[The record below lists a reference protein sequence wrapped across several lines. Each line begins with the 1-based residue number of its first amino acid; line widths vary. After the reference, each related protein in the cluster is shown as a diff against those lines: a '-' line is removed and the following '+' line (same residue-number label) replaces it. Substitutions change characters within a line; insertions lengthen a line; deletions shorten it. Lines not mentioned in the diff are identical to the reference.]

1 MQVQYKRPDGSFVA
15 IVNGWPYHVVQGD
28 PLFAAAQAAGGNA
41 PLEPVPTA
49 PTEAETLAQWRA
61 TAKVS
66 RFQAFA
72 ALDAAGL
79 LGQATALVTAQGGV
93 AKLAWDNAIE
103 FRRSSPTING
113 LASAMGLTDEAL
125 DALFLAAA
133 EIEA

>member
-1 MQVQYKRPDGSFVA
+1 MTTRTVIAADGTVTTRNLTGEE
-15 IVNGWPYHVVQGD
+15 I
-28 PLFAAAQAAGGNA
+28 AALAA
-41 PLEPVPTA
+41 TA
-49 PTEAETLAQWRA
+49 PTPEQALTAWRSQ
-61 TAKVS
+61 AKVS

-79 LGQATALVTAQGGV
+79 LTAATAKVNETGGV

-103 FRRSSPTING
+103 FRRNSPTINQLAGPSG
-113 LASAMGLTDEAL
+113 LNITAEQL

>member
-1 MQVQYKRPDGSFVA
+1 MISEANAKTGEVRFLDYDPNAAVA
-15 IVNGWPYHVVQGD
+15 V
-28 PLFAAAQAAGGNA
+28 
-41 PLEPVPTA
+41 
-49 PTEAETLAQWRA
+49 WRA

-79 LGQATALVTAQGGV
+79 LDDATALVNAQGGV

-113 LASAMGLTDEAL
+113 LASALGLTDEDL

-133 EIEA
+133 GIEA

>member
-1 MQVQYKRPDGSFVA
+1 MIRVVNVQTGEETVIDA
-15 IVNGWPYHVVQGD
+15 D
-28 PLFAAAQAAGGNA
+28 PVSE
-41 PLEPVPTA
+41 LEA
-49 PTEAETLAQWRA
+49 WRS

-79 LGQATALVTAQGGV
+79 LDDATALVNAQGGV

-113 LASAMGLTDEAL
+113 LASALGLTDEAL

-133 EIEA
+133 GIEA

>member
-1 MQVQYKRPDGSFVA
+1 MITR
-15 IVNGWPYHVVQGD
+15 VNLQTGEVTVSDQD
-28 PLFAAAQAAGGNA
+28 PETALAA
-41 PLEPVPTA
+41 
-49 PTEAETLAQWRA
+49 WRA
-61 TAKVS
+61 SAKVS

-79 LGQATALVTAQGGV
+79 LASATALVNAQGGV

-113 LASAMGLTDEAL
+113 LASALGLTDEAL

-133 EIEA
+133 GIEA